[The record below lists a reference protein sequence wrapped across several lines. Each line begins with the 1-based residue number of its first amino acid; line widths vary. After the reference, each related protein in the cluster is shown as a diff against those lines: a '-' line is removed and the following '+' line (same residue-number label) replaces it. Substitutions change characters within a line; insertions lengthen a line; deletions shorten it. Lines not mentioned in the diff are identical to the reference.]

1 MAQIWSEAVTNR
13 VFQVE
18 DLNVLQS
25 PPPATFNETL
35 EFDSATNAV
44 LVNDLV
50 NTVDSATWTLLTGV
64 IRKNGVI
71 QVRNPDS
78 PAYIQNKAD
87 QQDRTDFSAN
97 MANHLATLESIAAAP
112 SFTNAQRDTA
122 LRNLA
127 QGIRQDLRRLAVLI
141 RTRS

>member
-1 MAQIWSEAVTNR
+1 MAQVWSEAVTNQI
-13 VFQVE
+13 FQVE

-35 EFDSATNAV
+35 EFDSDTNAA
-44 LVNDLV
+44 LVTDLV
-50 NTVDSATWTLLTGV
+50 NTRDSATWTLLTGV
-64 IRKNGVI
+64 IRKNGVV
-71 QVRNPDS
+71 QVRNQNS
-78 PAYIQNKAD
+78 VAYTQNKAD
-87 QQDRTDFSAN
+87 TQDRTDFSSN
-97 MANHLATLESIAAAP
+97 FLNHLATLDSIAGAP
-112 SFTNAQRDTA
+112 SFTNAQRDAA